1 MKRLLSA
8 TSIFAIAIALMF
20 GMSACTQNGT
30 TTPSDDIFS
39 QALFMSAGDYVEP
52 IQYSECQLDRDPML
66 LNEVTPERVQ
76 NGMLFGGKEP
86 ALPLGQILR
95 QLKLT
100 PEQLEQVKA
109 IMLTHRDCQRTA
121 RIAFHEA
128 IQGLLEEAA
137 AARQEVRAKLDAG
150 EITLEE
156 ARAQIKAINEKL
168 RSDIQES
175 GELEKLQAALKA
187 CNDTMIDAIRSIL
200 TDEQKDL
207 FDKWLEFI
215 KNRKGN
221 GGRGG
226 FGTGT
231 GRP

>member
-1 MKRLLSA
+1 MKQLLTA
-8 TSIFAIAIALMF
+8 TSLFAIAIAVML
-20 GMSACTQNGT
+20 GMNACTQNGT

-39 QALFMSAGDYVEP
+39 QALFMSAGDFVEP

-66 LNEVTPERVQ
+66 LNEVTPEKVQ

-100 PEQLEQVKA
+100 PEQVEQVKA

-121 RIAFHEA
+121 RIAFHQA
-128 IQGLLEEAA
+128 IQKFIEEAA
-137 AARQEVRAKLDAG
+137 AARLEVKAKVDAG
-150 EITLEE
+150 EITLEQ
-156 ARAQIKAINEKL
+156 ARTMIKAINEKL
-168 RSDIQES
+168 RQNIQES
-175 GELEKLQAALKA
+175 GELEKLQVSLKA
-187 CNDTMIDAIRSIL
+187 CNETMINAIRSIL
-200 TDEQKDL
+200 NDEQKAR
-207 FDKWLEFI
+207 FDKWLEFM

-221 GGRGG
+221 GGNGG
-226 FGTGT
+226 IGT